1 MTRPHHRLT
10 PSLLLVV
17 AALVLASGGVGY
29 AAGQIT
35 SNDIRDGT
43 VQSRDIRDGTIGG
56 RDVGVGSI
64 PRNRLNKS
72 CAAGESRVFGGC
84 VRRVASGSSSFQ
96 AAIDDCNRR
105 NGRLPTTS
113 ELRWIASH
121 NEYGWADEN
130 PSQYEFTG
138 DYTAGATYT
147 PIVFDRAGN
156 DIANASAML
165 FWHHCVT
172 Y

>member
-1 MTRPHHRLT
+1 MPRARDRFT

-17 AALVLASGGVGY
+17 VALVLASGGVGY
-29 AAGQIT
+29 AAGQVT
-35 SNDIRDGT
+35 SGDIRDDT

-56 RDVGVGSI
+56 RDVGVRSI
-64 PRNRLNKS
+64 PRDRLDRR
-72 CAAGESRVFGGC
+72 CAAGEAKVFGGC
-84 VRRVASGSSSFQ
+84 VRRAATGPSSVT
-96 AAIDDCNRR
+96 AATDDCNRR

-113 ELRWIASH
+113 ELLWIASH
-121 NEYGWADEN
+121 DEYGWADGN

-138 DYTAGATYT
+138 DHTGQNPYT
-147 PIVFDRAGN
+147 PLAFDRAGN
-156 DIANASAML
+156 AVANASSQL

>member
-35 SNDIRDGT
+35 SNDIRDDT
-43 VQSRDIRDGTIGG
+43 IQSRDIRDGTIGG
-56 RDVGVGSI
+56 RDVGIGSI
-64 PRNRLNKS
+64 QRNRLNKS
-72 CAAGESRVFGGC
+72 CAAGESKVFGGC
-84 VRRVASGSSSFQ
+84 VRRVATGSSSFQ

-113 ELRWIASH
+113 ELMWIASH
-121 NEYGWADEN
+121 AEYTWADGN

-138 DYTAGATYT
+138 DYTGQNPFT
-147 PIVFDRAGN
+147 PIAFDRGGN
-156 DIANASAML
+156 NINNASAFL